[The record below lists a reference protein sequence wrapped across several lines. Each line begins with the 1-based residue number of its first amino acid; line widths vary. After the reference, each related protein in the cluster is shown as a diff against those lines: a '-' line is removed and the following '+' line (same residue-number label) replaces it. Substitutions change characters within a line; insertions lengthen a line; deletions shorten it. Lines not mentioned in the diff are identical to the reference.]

1 MENEKKQ
8 YVSGCEL
15 FPLIIEQLEQ
25 GRRVRFTVSGS
36 SMMPW
41 IVNNRDSVE
50 LISAKNIQLKKGDII
65 LFQPLKHK
73 YVLHRIIKV
82 CPTGYL
88 TAGDGNLYADGI
100 APRESAIAKAVSIRR
115 KGKEIDC
122 ETIRWKIVFRI
133 WMLLFPVRGYL
144 LRGMG
149 WMGRIRKKVYG
160 RHGS

>member
-8 YVSGCEL
+8 YVSGSEL

-25 GRRVRFTVSGS
+25 GKKVRLTVSGS
-36 SMMPW
+36 SMMSW

-82 CPTGYL
+82 CSTGYL

-100 APRESAIAKAVSIRR
+100 ASKESVIAKAVSIRR

-122 ETIRWKIVFRI
+122 EKIRWKIVFHI
-133 WMLLFPVRGYL
+133 WMLLFHVRGYL
-144 LRGMG
+144 LKGIGR
-149 WMGRIRKKVYG
+149 MGRLRRSFLSK
-160 RHGS
+160 R

>member
-8 YVSGCEL
+8 YVSGSEL

-25 GRRVRFTVSGS
+25 GKRVCFTVSGS

-100 APRESAIAKAVSIRR
+100 ASKESVIAKAVSIRR

-122 ETIRWKIVFRI
+122 EKIRWKIVFHI
-133 WMLLFPVRGYL
+133 WMVLFPVRGYL
-144 LRGMG
+144 LKGIGR
-149 WMGRIRKKVYG
+149 MGRLRRSFLSK
-160 RHGS
+160 R

>member
-8 YVSGCEL
+8 YVSGSEL

-25 GRRVRFTVSGS
+25 GKRVCFTVSGS

-82 CPTGYL
+82 CSTGYL

-100 APRESAIAKAVSIRR
+100 ASKESVIAKAVSIRR

-122 ETIRWKIVFRI
+122 EKIRWKIVFHI

-144 LRGMG
+144 LKGIGR
-149 WMGRIRKKVYG
+149 MGRLRRSFLSK
-160 RHGS
+160 R

>member
-8 YVSGCEL
+8 YVSGSEL

-25 GRRVRFTVSGS
+25 GKRVCFTVSGS

-82 CPTGYL
+82 CSTGYL

-100 APRESAIAKAVSIRR
+100 ASKESVIAKAVSIRR

-122 ETIRWKIVFRI
+122 EKIRWKIVFHI
-133 WMLLFPVRGYL
+133 WMLLFHVRGYL
-144 LRGMG
+144 LKGIGR
-149 WMGRIRKKVYG
+149 MGRLRRSFLSK
-160 RHGS
+160 R

>member
-8 YVSGCEL
+8 YVSGSEL
-15 FPLIIEQLEQ
+15 FPLIIEQLEK
-25 GRRVRFTVSGS
+25 GKRVCFTVSGS

-100 APRESAIAKAVSIRR
+100 ASKESVIAKAVSIRR

-122 ETIRWKIVFRI
+122 EKIRWKIVFHI

-144 LRGMG
+144 LKGIGR
-149 WMGRIRKKVYG
+149 MGRLRRSFLSK
-160 RHGS
+160 R

>member
-8 YVSGCEL
+8 YVSGSEL

-25 GRRVRFTVSGS
+25 GKRVCFTVSGS

-82 CPTGYL
+82 CSTGYL

-100 APRESAIAKAVSIRR
+100 ASKESVIAKAVSIRR

-122 ETIRWKIVFRI
+122 EKIRWKIVFHI

-144 LRGMG
+144 LKGIGR
-149 WMGRIRKKVYG
+149 MGRFRRSFFLK
-160 RHGS
+160 R

>member
-8 YVSGCEL
+8 YVSGSEL

-25 GRRVRFTVSGS
+25 GKRVCFTVSGS

-100 APRESAIAKAVSIRR
+100 ASKKSVIAKAVSIRR

-122 ETIRWKIVFRI
+122 EKIRWKIVFHI

-144 LRGMG
+144 LKGIGGMG
-149 WMGRIRKKVYG
+149 RFRRSFFLK
-160 RHGS
+160 R

>member
-73 YVLHRIIKV
+73 
-82 CPTGYL
+82 
-88 TAGDGNLYADGI
+88 
-100 APRESAIAKAVSIRR
+100 
-115 KGKEIDC
+115 
-122 ETIRWKIVFRI
+122 
-133 WMLLFPVRGYL
+133 
-144 LRGMG
+144 
-149 WMGRIRKKVYG
+149 
-160 RHGS
+160 

>member
-8 YVSGCEL
+8 YVSGSEL

-25 GRRVRFTVSGS
+25 GKRVCFTVSGS

-73 YVLHRIIKV
+73 YVLHRIIIV

-100 APRESAIAKAVSIRR
+100 ASKESVIAKAVSIRR

-122 ETIRWKIVFRI
+122 EKIRWKIVFHI

-144 LRGMG
+144 LKGIGR
-149 WMGRIRKKVYG
+149 MGRLRRSFLSK
-160 RHGS
+160 R